1 MASERIDDL
10 LAEQGEV
17 RGMFQVDGMEPMPGY
32 SNGYKW
38 NGWECPKFKYTQAK
52 EILDLRENWGEI
64 QYSED
69 EHRVF
74 QIRFLEYDDDD
85 AEECGPDENGLYLA
99 GENWTWEKV
108 S

>member
-1 MASERIDDL
+1 MGLETIDSVL
-10 LAEQGEV
+10 EGRGEV

-32 SNGYKW
+32 SNGYIW
-38 NGWECPKFKYTQAK
+38 NGFEVPKFQYTQAK
-52 EILDLRENWGEI
+52 EIMYLREIWGEI

-74 QIRFLEYDDDD
+74 HIVDLECVLDD
-85 AEECGPDENGLYLA
+85 AVECGPDGNGLYLA

-108 S
+108 G